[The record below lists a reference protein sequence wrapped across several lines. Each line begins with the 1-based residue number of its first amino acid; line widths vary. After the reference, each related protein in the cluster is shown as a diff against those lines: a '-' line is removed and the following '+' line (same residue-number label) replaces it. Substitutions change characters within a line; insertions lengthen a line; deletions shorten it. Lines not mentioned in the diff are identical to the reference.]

1 MQRNNAVLMIRI
13 NENFMTGFAVTA
25 IVGIFAGYILGAF
38 AAMLSVVCKVIYE
51 RRTEGESEPVLSGC
65 LAALLGIVMAIG
77 LSVTVS
83 FLFKA
88 LI

>member
-1 MQRNNAVLMIRI
+1 MIRI

-25 IVGIFAGYILGAF
+25 IVGIFAGFILGAF
-38 AAMLSVVCKVIYE
+38 AAILAVVCKVMYE
-51 RRTEGESEPVLSGC
+51 RHTEGVKPDLSGC
-65 LAALLGIVMAIG
+65 LAALIGMATAIG
-77 LSVTVS
+77 LSVAVS